1 MHSFTQFEEE
11 ERKRR
16 KRERERGERPKQF
29 VLLGPGHKVFVTLTL
44 AGWPDDLMGRMCHSW
59 GWAVGWLCW
68 GQYKLNRRRMVKKPS
83 RIGSCFLQSSAKKT
97 CARETDFF
105 CKVFSSQLKG
115 MSDCR
120 REPSHGNGLKETRKE
135 NKTKKDAMQQ
145 RQESGWK
152 SGNPKRNI
160 PQLLLPSK
168 HAITMFH
175 ISYADSASASLPGRQ
190 RSLFA
195 ADFFLRCALCTDM
208 KWHERRSKKQ

>member
-1 MHSFTQFEEE
+1 MWWLEAGSQRDDGDASARPINQSKHEGYLREKFAFLHAVRGRRDKEKEE
-11 ERKRR
+11 
-16 KRERERGERPKQF
+16 RERERRTSQTICVARTWAQSF
-29 VLLGPGHKVFVTLTL
+29 CDAD

-59 GWAVGWLCW
+59 GRAVGWLCW

-135 NKTKKDAMQQ
+135 KKTKKEAMQQ
-145 RQESGWK
+145 CQESGRK

-160 PQLLLPSK
+160 PQL
-168 HAITMFH
+168 
-175 ISYADSASASLPGRQ
+175 
-190 RSLFA
+190 
-195 ADFFLRCALCTDM
+195 
-208 KWHERRSKKQ
+208 